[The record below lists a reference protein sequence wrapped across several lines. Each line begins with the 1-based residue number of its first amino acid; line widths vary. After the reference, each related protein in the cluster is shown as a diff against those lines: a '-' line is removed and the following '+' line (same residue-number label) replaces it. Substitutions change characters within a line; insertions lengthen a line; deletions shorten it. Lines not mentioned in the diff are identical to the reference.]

1 MVSGWILVKETVIYR
16 VRHPCD
22 RMPVCLLSRG
32 EGPGDGVRSQAI
44 LDVRIFGDID
54 VVIVVYEGM
63 AVYRVVQ
70 HQRRNYQEKAENYVA
85 LFGG

>member
-1 MVSGWILVKETVIYR
+1 MVSGGILVKETVIER

-44 LDVRIFGDID
+44 LDVRIFGDI
-54 VVIVVYEGM
+54 
-63 AVYRVVQ
+63 ASSS
-70 HQRRNYQEKAENYVA
+70 
-85 LFGG
+85 